1 MIVCVCKNIS
11 DKAISARVHEGLSF
25 DDIQFE
31 LGVATQCGKCEECAR
46 NIVNL
51 RHTVEDFDTLRSSA
65 REFSTQCQ
73 TACSSGEQKGSLM
86 KQNI

>member
-11 DKAISARVHEGLSF
+11 DKAISAKVHEGLSF

-51 RHTVEDFDTLRSSA
+51 RSSA
-65 REFSTQCQ
+65 REFSTQCLA
-73 TACSSGEQKGSLM
+73 TCSSGEQKGSLT

>member
-51 RHTVEDFDTLRSSA
+51 RSSA

>member
-11 DKAISARVHEGLSF
+11 DKAISAKVHEGLSF

-46 NIVNL
+46 NV
-51 RHTVEDFDTLRSSA
+51 V
-65 REFSTQCQ
+65 TQCQ
-73 TACSSGEQKGSLM
+73 MACSSGEQSGTSTT
-86 KQNI
+86 